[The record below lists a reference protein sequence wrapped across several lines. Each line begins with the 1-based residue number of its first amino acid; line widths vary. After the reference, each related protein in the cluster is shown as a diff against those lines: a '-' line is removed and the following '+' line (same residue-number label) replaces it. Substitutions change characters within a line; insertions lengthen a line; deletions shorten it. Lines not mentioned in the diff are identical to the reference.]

1 MLTTRRRRLVGLL
14 ALALVWTATPATEA
28 ASGDCQKVN
37 NPWCSASGST
47 PGGSG
52 ANGTGTG
59 GGGSG
64 CSWGGQ
70 PFPCTD
76 PEFGSYLGNGCYW
89 KQVSTQA
96 GMPPPAGQDP
106 SKGVW
111 GVKSCYT
118 APGSGAVM
126 QMYWW
131 RVNAAPTVD
140 PAVLARRAL
149 AKLQLLGAQIVV
161 APQPGGAGAVGLPVW
176 LATTVTPQTWGPAS
190 ASESEGGVTVTVT
203 ARASRIVWQM
213 GDGGTV
219 SCNNPGTV
227 YAPRYGMAA
236 SPTCGYVYA
245 RPSSTPAHPHGRY
258 TITATTYWTVDWAG
272 GGQTGVLTP
281 TSQAQTS
288 VEIGEVQVVGQ

>member
-1 MLTTRRRRLVGLL
+1 MLTRPRLLL
-14 ALALVWTATPATEA
+14 APILAAALVWSGIAPAQAAGKCDTSTE
-28 ASGDCQKVN
+28 
-37 NPWCSASGST
+37 PWCSAT
-47 PGGSG
+47 GSG
-52 ANGTGTG
+52 PGTSPG
-59 GGGSG
+59 GGGTAGPGGG
-64 CSWGGQ
+64 CTWGGQ
-70 PFPCTD
+70 PMPCTD
-76 PEFGSYLGNGCYW
+76 PDYGTYLGSGCYFAPYTP
-89 KQVSTQA
+89 QPTTR
-96 GMPPPAGQDP
+96 PPSGDDP
-106 SKGVW
+106 SKGLW

-126 QMYWW
+126 QLIVW
-131 RVNAAPTVD
+131 RRNPAPTVD
-140 PAVLARRAL
+140 PAALARRAL

-176 LATTVTPQTWGPAS
+176 LSTAVTDGTWGPQH
-190 ASESEGGVTVTVT
+190 ASESEGGVTVTIT
-203 ARASRIVWQM
+203 ARASRIVWSL

-219 SCNNPGTV
+219 SCNNPGTA
-227 YAPRYGMAA
+227 YEPRFGMAA

-245 RPSSTPAHPHGRY
+245 TPSSTAAHPHGRY